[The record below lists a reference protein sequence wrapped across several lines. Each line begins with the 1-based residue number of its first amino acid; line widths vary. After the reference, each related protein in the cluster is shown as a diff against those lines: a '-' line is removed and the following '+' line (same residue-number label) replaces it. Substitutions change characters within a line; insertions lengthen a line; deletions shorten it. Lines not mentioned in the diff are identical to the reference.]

1 MGGCGGLKKTLR
13 TPVCFERVLILF
25 VLCFARREIEYEGIH
40 YCY

>member
-1 MGGCGGLKKTLR
+1 MGGCGFVKTLR

-25 VLCFARREIEYEGIH
+25 VLCFARGEIEYEEIH